1 LFLPLRADTLSRFET
16 NQGVMS
22 MPGLLEGKK
31 GLVLNIANDRSI
43 AWAIADNAIKQG
55 ATCGFGYLPLEKME
69 RRVRKSLDEMGVS
82 DPWLQPCDVGSDQ
95 SIESFFKA
103 AGEKFGSIDFL
114 VHSLAF
120 ANKDYL
126 AIGKFLSTPRDVFKQ
141 ALDISAYSLVALAR
155 SAAPLMSSGG
165 SILAMTYLGSEKAVP
180 GYNVMGVAKAAL
192 ESSMRYLAFELG
204 EKKIRVNT
212 ISAGPVRTLSAM
224 AVGGIDEMF
233 AHTERK
239 APLKRN
245 IEADEVGKTAVYL
258 LSDLSSG
265 VTGENIFVDS
275 GFNIVGL

>member
-1 LFLPLRADTLSRFET
+1 
-16 NQGVMS
+16 M
-22 MPGLLEGKK
+22 GLLDGKK
-31 GLVLNIANDRSI
+31 GLILNIANDRSI
-43 AWAIADNAIKQG
+43 AWHIANNAVKQG
-55 ATCGFGYLPLEKME
+55 ATCGFGYLPVEKME
-69 RRVRKSLDEMGVS
+69 RRVRKAMEEGGFANE
-82 DPWLQPCDVGSDQ
+82 WLAPCDVGSDE
-95 SIESFFKA
+95 SIEKFFDGAKQQ
-103 AGEKFGSIDFL
+103 FGTIDFL

-126 AIGKFLSTPRDVFKQ
+126 AVGKFLSTPRDVFKQ
-141 ALDISAYSLVALAR
+141 ALDISAYSLIALAR
-155 SAAPLMSSGG
+155 AAAPLMTNGG
-165 SILAMTYLGSEKAVP
+165 SIIALTYLGAEKAVP
-180 GYNVMGVAKAAL
+180 GYNIMGVAKAAL
-192 ESSMRYLAFELG
+192 ESSMRYLAYELG

-245 IEADEVGKTAVYL
+245 IEGDEVGKTAVYL

-265 VTGENIFVDS
+265 VTGENLFVDS